1 MIETSLLDSLA
12 QNVLSCDISASSG
25 DWSKFNHKEKFDLI
39 VTSETIYNTEYYPAL
54 HGVFER
60 RKESFL
66 IFKNRLIIFLIVLFF
81 FSKISLSI
89 KFLEKNSQKSLS
101 KEGTIL
107 LAAKDHYFGCGGS
120 VIGFV
125 QFCEK
130 KNEFSV
136 ETVWETDDRPL
147 GFLLF

>member
-25 DWSKFNHKEKFDLI
+25 DWSKFIHEDNFDLI

-66 IFKNRLIIFLIVLFF
+66 IFKNQLIFLIILFF
-81 FSKISLSI
+81 F
-89 KFLEKNSQKSLS
+89 
-101 KEGTIL
+101 
-107 LAAKDHYFGCGGS
+107 
-120 VIGFV
+120 
-125 QFCEK
+125 
-130 KNEFSV
+130 
-136 ETVWETDDRPL
+136 
-147 GFLLF
+147 